1 MIRPTCQD
9 LQLRP
14 EDLFLNRRQFLERA
28 GMGFG
33 ALSLTGL
40 VAGHPGNRQGGPAVP
55 MRRPPVLLTDE
66 LLRGGPVFPGQ
77 LFRREDGRR
86 PQRRALRASVV
97 QPVKGNNLSRLQLTP
112 SQPPWLHSLRP
123 QRPGPGC

>member
-1 MIRPTCQD
+1 MIHPTCQD

-40 VAGHPGNRQGGPAVP
+40 VAAGLLDPLPAGAAP
-55 MRRPPVLLTDE
+55 TSPLAPKQ
-66 LLRGGPVFPGQ
+66 PHFPGMTD
-77 LFRREDGRR
+77 L
-86 PQRRALRASVV
+86 L
-97 QPVKGNNLSRLQLTP
+97 LLI
-112 SQPPWLHSLRP
+112 
-123 QRPGPGC
+123 